1 MMINKETNLKRFMFY
16 FAKKNI
22 ISELKKRQNPTS

>member
-22 ISELKKRQNPTS
+22 KKKKKKRQNPTS